1 MLDLGLLRPLSA
13 IRKRR
18 EREASMES
26 CMREPEFDSSSIA
39 VRESQISSDQRTL
52 ILDFFLVNQFA
63 LRAGLTLVQMWGK
76 SATNLCLSDD
86 PESFAEAATQAPR
99 RKNDLM
105 GAKTEEVAQVRSG
118 PPFLDAR
125 QICLRRRAC
134 VNFHECRREIFVRRL
149 VHTFF

>member
-1 MLDLGLLRPLSA
+1 M
-13 IRKRR
+13 
-18 EREASMES
+18 
-26 CMREPEFDSSSIA
+26 
-39 VRESQISSDQRTL
+39 SD
-52 ILDFFLVNQFA
+52 
-63 LRAGLTLVQMWGK
+63 K

-118 PPFLDAR
+118 PPFLDAP

-149 VHTFF
+149 VHTFFSIFVQPLPANLVVPSGTFRYDSFSLLACPRWKKRQVPIDYHISVLFVILWLFLELEKKREFKKKT

>member
-1 MLDLGLLRPLSA
+1 MKYNFYSLITHKNQLLSNY
-13 IRKRR
+13 
-18 EREASMES
+18 
-26 CMREPEFDSSSIA
+26 
-39 VRESQISSDQRTL
+39 L
-52 ILDFFLVNQFA
+52 ILDFFLDLVNQFA
-63 LRAGLTLVQMWGK
+63 LRAGLTLVQMSEK
-76 SATNLCLSDD
+76 SAKNLCLSDD